1 MPVGCGLTA
10 GMEESSPYGSPV
22 CGVGLRTENPG
33 RQSWALTAARGGQRR
48 S

>member
-22 CGVGLRTENPG
+22 CGVGWMENPG

>member
-1 MPVGCGLTA
+1 MPVDCRLTA
-10 GMEESSPYGSPV
+10 GTEESSPYGSLV
-22 CGVGLRTENPG
+22 CGVGLWMENPG